1 MKKSDF
7 ILIGIVLVIVVIAI
21 FSTKGT
27 EASDPIEYPLT
38 LTGEVGLHQITYAD
52 YEEMVY
58 NNKAFVV
65 IIERAGCGYCQ
76 KYMPIVEEYAN
87 EKQIP
92 VTYIDT
98 DTLTEEEFNKLNTQN
113 AYLKKNPIWGTPTT
127 LMMVGKRVVGSIGG
141 YVEKDKVDEFFKDKV
156 VMGE

>member
-1 MKKSDF
+1 
-7 ILIGIVLVIVVIAI
+7 
-21 FSTKGT
+21 
-27 EASDPIEYPLT
+27 
-38 LTGEVGLHQITYAD
+38 
-52 YEEMVY
+52 
-58 NNKAFVV
+58 
-65 IIERAGCGYCQ
+65 
-76 KYMPIVEEYAN
+76 MPIVEEYAN

-113 AYLKKNPIWGTPTT
+113 AYLKKNPRWGTPTT